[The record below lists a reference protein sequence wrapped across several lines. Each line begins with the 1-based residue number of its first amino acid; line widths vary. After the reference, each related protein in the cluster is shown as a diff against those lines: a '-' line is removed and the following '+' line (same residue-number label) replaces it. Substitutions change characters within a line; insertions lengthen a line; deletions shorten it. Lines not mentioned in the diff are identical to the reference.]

1 MPFDSEFTRATFTTQ
16 TGPDK
21 GRAVEVHFNPVSL
34 QFSINNTLS
43 RTGSGDSTKQH
54 VSQASGKLAMELVF
68 DTTDSGEDVRGH
80 TTQIARFMQPVG
92 GGDENKNVPPVVEFA
107 WGSYRFQGMV
117 DSYQETLDFFA
128 ASGVPLRAN
137 VNLSMASQDK
147 VFESSSESGSDSSA
161 GFGIEASIGFG
172 SPSAVASFAGNAR
185 AGRAIGA
192 ANGSASL
199 RFGAE
204 GGLAVGGGVE
214 LQGPVAFASG
224 GAGIGI
230 GAGFSA
236 GIGGGASFGAGAGA
250 GFSASAGIGGAS
262 ADAGTSLSGGAA
274 TSANVPASA
283 GAFAGL
289 HAPSQA
295 RFSLS
300 TRKLIRKSETST
312 LATDSGASF
321 RLGGRAA
328 TTGSVGLSADVG
340 AGAGLKSR
348 IQFKD

>member
-21 GRAVEVHFNPVSL
+21 GKPVEVHFNPVSL
-34 QFSINNTLS
+34 QHTISNTLS

-54 VSQASGKLAMELVF
+54 VSQSTGKLSMALVF

-80 TTQIARFMQPVG
+80 TGQIARFMQPVG
-92 GGDENKNVPPVVEFA
+92 SGDNRNVPPVVEFA
-107 WGSYRFQGMV
+107 WGSYKFQGMV

-128 ASGVPLRAN
+128 ASGVPLRAS

-147 VFESSSESGSDSSA
+147 VFESASQAGADAAA
-161 GFGIEASIGFG
+161 GFSAEASIGFG
-172 SPSAVASFAGNAR
+172 SPSAVASLSGNVR

-204 GGLAVGGGVE
+204 GGLAVGGGVT
-214 LQGPVAFASG
+214 LAGPVAFASA
-224 GAGIGI
+224 GAGI
-230 GAGFSA
+230 SA
-236 GIGGGASFGAGAGA
+236 GIGGGASFGAGAGIGGGASFGAGAGIGAGAGASA
-250 GFSASAGIGGAS
+250 GFGIGASASAGVSAS
-262 ADAGTSLSGGAA
+262 G
-274 TSANVPASA
+274 

-289 HAPSQA
+289 RAGSGA
-295 RFSLS
+295 SAV
-300 TRKLIRKSETST
+300 TAGKLKLGAKSETLA

-328 TTGSVGLSADVG
+328 TKGSAGLSADVG
-340 AGAGLKSR
+340 AGASLRSR
-348 IQFKD
+348 IQFKE